1 MGLFDGVASA
11 ATGGLLDLAGGIF
24 ANNANKDIAQ
34 QAQAFSAQQSQAQMN
49 FQERMRATQYQT
61 QVDDLQKA
69 GLNPMLAVTSGGGAG
84 TPSGAAAVGQQAKIE
99 NPTRGLASSA
109 ATLANIKADLDV
121 KDTQATQNVANTTA
135 IEKQAQK
142 TDAETA
148 SIVMAMPNISQ
159 QFKKM
164 YAETLLVD
172 AQREQSS
179 AQSAKTKA
187 ETYNIAT
194 GEKAQAESK
203 QAYYKKS
210 PYNPFT
216 FQDVVQGGNSAANLA
231 RSLNPLKLGK

>member
-1 MGLFDGVASA
+1 MGFFDGVASA
-11 ATGGLLDLAGGIF
+11 ATGGLTSLVGGILT
-24 ANNANKDIAQ
+24 NNAQQD
-34 QAQAFSAQQSQAQMN
+34 QAQNAMAFSAQQAQNQMN
-49 FQERMRATQYQT
+49 FQQQMRATQYQT
-61 QVDDLQKA
+61 AVDDLQKA
-69 GLNPMLAVTSGGGAG
+69 GLNPMLAYTQGGAG
-84 TPSGAAAVGQQAKIE
+84 VPSGAAAVGQQAQLK
-99 NPTRGLASSA
+99 NPTEGLAHSA
-109 ATLANIKADLDV
+109 AALGNIKADLDV
-121 KDTQATQNVANTTA
+121 KETQAASNTASTLA
-135 IEKQAQK
+135 TEKQAQK

-164 YAETLLVD
+164 YAETLLAD
-172 AQREQSS
+172 AQREQTS

-216 FQDVVQGGNSAANLA
+216 FQDVVQGGNSAVNLA
-231 RSLNPLKLGK
+231 RSLNPLKIGK